1 MKIVQLGCGVCG
13 LVCAEH
19 LARNHKIHELILA
32 DARTEAAEALAKRLK
47 NDRVMVT
54 KVNGTDPKALR
65 GLLKGCDLVVAT
77 MPWRLNRL
85 PLEVAAKVG
94 TNYLDFGMPL
104 DSTGPEFDM
113 LDKMCRDAGIAA
125 MIGMGE
131 EPGISDVFAVHAA
144 SKLDRADEAN
154 IYDGDTGTVDG
165 LSFFSLWSP
174 VDLLDETS
182 VPAAVFR
189 NGRIEF
195 IPPMSARQIYD
206 FPEPLGRLSVY
217 KTNHDETYFMPMHI
231 KTLKN
236 ASFNIC
242 IDDGFARASA
252 ILRKMGMLSKEPVG
266 VKGAIVRP
274 LDVVT
279 AMMPSPVEFA
289 SKVKGHTGFA
299 VEVIGE
305 LRGRKTKIRLWTI
318 MSHEKAYEK
327 YNTNAGAYY
336 VGTGGA
342 VAAEMFVDG
351 EVREKGFVTPEQ
363 LSTES
368 YIARLLEK
376 GILFNEEM
384 TSIQ

>member
-1 MKIVQLGCGVCG
+1 MKIVELGCGVCG

-19 LARNHKIHELILA
+19 LASNPKIDELILA
-32 DARTEAAEALAKRLK
+32 DARTGAAENLAKRIR
-47 NDRVMVT
+47 NDRVRVQ
-54 KVNGTDPKALR
+54 KVDGTDSKTLKT
-65 GLLKGCDLVVAT
+65 LLKNCDLVIAT

-85 PLEVAAKVG
+85 PLEIAAKVG

-104 DSTGPEFDM
+104 DSTGPEFDK
-113 LDKMCRDAGIAA
+113 LDKMCRDAGITA

-131 EPGISDVFAVHAA
+131 EPGMSDVFAVHAA
-144 SKLDRADEAN
+144 SRLDRADEAN
-154 IYDGDTGTVDG
+154 TYDGDTGAVEG

-195 IPPMSARQIYD
+195 IPPMSSRQVYD
-206 FPEPLGRLSVY
+206 FPEPLGRLPVY

-236 ASFNIC
+236 VSFNIG
-242 IDDGFARASA
+242 IDDGFARASVT
-252 ILRKMGMLSKEPVG
+252 LRKMGMLSKEPVD
-266 VKGAIVRP
+266 VKGATVRP
-274 LDVVT
+274 LDVVA
-279 AMMPSPVEFA
+279 AMMPSPVNFA
-289 SKVKGHTGFA
+289 AKVKGHTGFA

-305 LRGRKTKIRLWTI
+305 LKGRKTKVRIWTI
-318 MSHEKAYEK
+318 MSHEDAFQL

-342 VAAEMFVDG
+342 IAAEMFIDG
-351 EVREKGFVTPEQ
+351 EVREKGFVIPEQ
-363 LSTES
+363 LSTVS
-368 YIARLLEK
+368 FIARLGQK
-376 GILFNEEM
+376 GVQFKEEM
-384 TSIQ
+384 TQY

>member
-1 MKIVQLGCGVCG
+1 MKVVELGCGVCG

-19 LARNHKIHELILA
+19 LARNHKVDELVLA
-32 DARTEAAEALAKRLK
+32 DARTDAAEALAKRLR
-47 NDRVMVT
+47 NDRVTVR
-54 KVNGTDPKALR
+54 KVDGTDPKALK
-65 GLLKGCDLVVAT
+65 GLLKGCDLVIAT

-104 DSTGPEFDM
+104 DSTGPEFDK
-113 LDKMCRDAGIAA
+113 LDKMCRDARITA

-131 EPGISDVFAVHAA
+131 EPGMSDVFAVHAA
-144 SKLDRADEAN
+144 SKLDRADEVN
-154 IYDGDTGTVDG
+154 TYDGDTGAVDG

-189 NGRIEF
+189 NGKIEF
-195 IPPMSARQIYD
+195 IPPMSARQMYD
-206 FPEPLGRLSVY
+206 FPEPLGRLPVY

-242 IDDGFARASA
+242 IDDGFARAA
-252 ILRKMGMLSKEPVG
+252 VMLRKMGMLSKEPVD
-266 VKGAIVRP
+266 VKGATVRP
-274 LDVVT
+274 LDAVA
-279 AMMPSPVEFA
+279 AMMPSPVDFA
-289 SKVKGHTGFA
+289 GKVKGHTGFA

-305 LRGRKTKIRLWTI
+305 LKGKKTKVRLWTI
-318 MSHEKAYEK
+318 MSHEKAYEL

-342 VAAEMFVDG
+342 IAAEMFVDG
-351 EVREKGFVTPEQ
+351 EVREKGFVIPEQ

-368 YIARLLEK
+368 FLARLRQK
-376 GILFNEEM
+376 GVEFVEEI
-384 TSIQ
+384 TPY